1 MNTSV
6 TLVTADQS
14 MCGTAATPVCS
25 CGGCKQRHSRARRA
39 LTRATRH
46 LLLLLLQ
53 LLRGARLERA
63 QSSMHTRSLS
73 IHLQRTTDSMTRLE
87 THVTRHNHTH
97 LVVRHALQLLHAHDV
112 TIAVLG
118 EGGEKVVREVT

>member
-46 LLLLLLQ
+46 LLLLQ
-53 LLRGARLERA
+53 QLRGARLERA
-63 QSSMHTRSLS
+63 QRSMHSRRLS
-73 IHLQRTTDSMTRLE
+73 IHLKRTND
-87 THVTRHNHTH
+87 
-97 LVVRHALQLLHAHDV
+97 
-112 TIAVLG
+112 
-118 EGGEKVVREVT
+118 